1 MNENLKTNT
10 YFEARPPQNESTGF
24 SWGRL
29 VFLGLMS
36 AALSSFQLFWL
47 FVPVPLTMA
56 ILIYGRGKG
65 LALGVLG
72 IGALLVLSLTTQ
84 IYPLAAV
91 TVFAGAFIEAAILG
105 EIIIRKMNPI
115 KGMLVAGLLMLAI
128 VVAGIAT
135 THFFGKVSIHEATT
149 QAVTQFIEQV
159 KSSNTEIMNGSGE
172 EARIWRDYMEQ
183 PGVLADKIIA
193 MAPMAIFGSIYFGLW
208 LCLFIILRNSLVWKE
223 RLNYPYVLKDLI
235 EFRVPFNMVWGLI
248 FGLVMYLLGGTL
260 YGEQAEIWGET
271 IIYCTGVFY
280 FFQGFGVFSEL
291 LNKLRLFGFTRAI
304 MIVLTVFTA
313 WRLIALVGLF
323 DVWFN
328 FRKYFKK
335 KNDEGD
341 ML

>member
-10 YFEARPPQNESTGF
+10 YFEARPPQKESQGF
-24 SWGRL
+24 LWGRL
-29 VFLGLMS
+29 AFLGLMS

-72 IGALLVLSLTTQ
+72 FALLLGLSLTTQ
-84 IYPLAAV
+84 VYPIAAV
-91 TVFAGAFIEAAILG
+91 TVFAGAFIQASIIG
-105 EIIIRKMNPI
+105 EVIIRKMNPI
-115 KGMLVAGLLMLAI
+115 KGMLVAGLIMLGI
-128 VVAGIAT
+128 VVVGIASA
-135 THFFGKVSIHEATT
+135 HYLGKVSIHDATT
-149 QAVTQFIEQV
+149 QAVTQFIDQV
-159 KSSNTEIMNGSGE
+159 KASNAEIMNGSGE
-172 EARIWRDYMEQ
+172 EARLWRDYMEQ

-193 MAPMAIFGSIYFGLW
+193 MAPMAIFGSVYFGIW
-208 LCLFIILRNSLVWKE
+208 LCLFIILRNSIVWKE
-223 RLNYPYVLKDLI
+223 RLNYPFVLKDLI
-235 EFRVPFNMVWGLI
+235 EFRVPFNMVWALI
-248 FGLVMYLLGGTL
+248 FGLVMYLLGGSL
-260 YGEQAEIWGET
+260 YGERAEVWGET
-271 IIYCTGVFY
+271 IIYCAGVFY
-280 FFQGFGVFSEL
+280 FFQGFGVFSDL

-313 WRLIALVGLF
+313 WRILAIVGLF

-328 FRKYFKK
+328 FRKYFTK